1 MASEVLANGS
11 ADPSVEG
18 TAIPPV
24 VGINFGNSYAS
35 IAVFTKEGLAEC
47 IANEDGERQIA
58 CTIAFQGEEVYIG
71 NQAKH
76 QLVKNSKNTI
86 IGFRNLL
93 GKKFSEIPSSQISTT
108 SAPVIQHPDILDV
121 PAYKVEVLQAAP
133 APLPSTASNT
143 PATSVA
149 PTPRSEPIPTE
160 RILTVSEVTTMFLQS
175 LIQSAEDFLGKK
187 VQGAAVTVPPTFTDV
202 QIDALDK
209 AASDAGVK
217 VLQFLEEAGAAA
229 AATSSEQWSSS
240 LNPDRTQLIV
250 DLGSSSLS
258 LFVVSMR
265 EGLAHLLGS
274 STTSAIGGDQI
285 DDKLV
290 SFFAAD
296 FTKKTKTPL
305 KVVPSTE
312 NADKRAEAKLR
323 LAIEHTKRTLSA
335 SPGAATCSV
344 ESLKEGLDYTGS
356 INRIRFDMVVRS
368 VYTAVAAAIEELL
381 KSIDIDSYYINE
393 IVYVG
398 GTTCLPGLNEH
409 LITSCGFND
418 LVDTP
423 FSLGTVVGGG
433 IGDPTT
439 ILARGSAVQAAL
451 IASLPHDED
460 YAEIRQAFERGSV
473 TEAPVMTRSVGLY
486 FPGEGEG
493 GKGGTWMTVLSKD
506 TPLPARRIATLD
518 AALTDESKK
527 FAFEVWEIEE
537 KVRIDK
543 VKLEKLELS
552 DDEEEEEEDEYEE
565 QKHPQMDKVAFLG
578 AKEGEALLGIK
589 TKGNGPD
596 AGKWTT
602 TLQVV
607 FQVSEEGELEV
618 YMREIGEN
626 GTLLTLRVPPS

>member
-1 MASEVLANGS
+1 MAPETLANGS

-18 TAIPPV
+18 TPIPPV

-58 CTIAFQGEEVYIG
+58 CTIAFHGEETYIG

-86 IGFRNLL
+86 TGFRNLL
-93 GKKFSEIPSSQISTT
+93 GKKFSEIPSSEISTT
-108 SAPVIQHPDILDV
+108 SASVIQHPDLPDV
-121 PAYKVEVLQAAP
+121 PAYKVQVLQAAP

-143 PATSVA
+143 PAASVA
-149 PTPRSEPIPTE
+149 PTPRSEPTPTE
-160 RILTVSEVTTMFLQS
+160 RILTVSEVTTIFLQS

-187 VQGAAVTVPPTFTDV
+187 VQGAVVTVPPTFTDA

-229 AATSSEQWSSS
+229 ATTSSEQWSSS

-258 LFVVSMR
+258 LFVISMR

-305 KVVPSTE
+305 KVVPSVD

-335 SPGAATCSV
+335 SSGAATCSV

-368 VYTAVAAAIEELL
+368 VYTAAAAAVEELL
-381 KSIDIDSYYINE
+381 KSLDIDSYYINE
-393 IVYVG
+393 VVYVG

-418 LVDTP
+418 AVDTP

-433 IGDPTT
+433 VGDPTT

-460 YAEIRQAFERGSV
+460 YAEIRQAFERTSV
-473 TEAPVMTRSVGLY
+473 TEAPMTTRSIGLY
-486 FPGEGEG
+486 FPGEGEA
-493 GKGGTWMTVLSKD
+493 GTWITVLWKD
-506 TPLPARRIATLD
+506 TPLPARRIISFDATL
-518 AALTDESKK
+518 TEESKK

-537 KVRIDK
+537 KIRIDK
-543 VKLEKLELS
+543 VKLEKVELS
-552 DDEEEEEEDEYEE
+552 DDEEEEEDEYEE
-565 QKHPQMDKVAFLG
+565 HKHAQMDKVAFLG
-578 AKEGEALLGIK
+578 AKEAEALLGIK

-596 AGKWTT
+596 AGKWMT
-602 TLQVV
+602 TLQVI
-607 FQVSEEGELEV
+607 FQASEEGELEV

-626 GTLLTLRVPPS
+626 GALLSLRVPPS